1 MRADVTV
8 EVPKGD
14 RNKYELDHHSG
25 RIRLDRTLFPATH
38 YPGDYGF
45 FEDTLAEDGDP
56 LDVLVLLAEPT
67 FPGCLICV
75 RPVAVFQMSDE
86 NGPDAK
92 VLAVPATDPRW
103 EHVVDLPDLDPYLLD
118 EIRHFFTVYKALE
131 PGKGID
137 VGGWRGRAAAED
149 ELDRAQRRAQAPPT
163 SHAAPAPTDHAD
175 RIDRPGGPASPV
187 EDQLL

>member
-1 MRADVTV
+1 MRADVTI

-25 RIRLDRTLFPATH
+25 RIRLDRTLFTSTH

-45 FEDTLAEDGDP
+45 FDDTLAEDGDP
-56 LDVLVLLAEPT
+56 LDVLVLLDEPT

-75 RPVAVFQMSDE
+75 RPVAVFDMSDE

-92 VLAVPATDPRW
+92 VLAVPGTDPRW
-103 EHVVDLPDLDPYLLD
+103 DHVAELADLDPYLLD

-131 PGKGID
+131 PGKGSI
-137 VGGWRGRAAAED
+137 VGGWSGRAAAEA
-149 ELDRAQRRAQAPPT
+149 ELLRAQSRAHPVA
-163 SHAAPAPTDHAD
+163 S
-175 RIDRPGGPASPV
+175 ASPSASR
-187 EDQLL
+187 LSRPS